1 MCEFTK
7 SDIKTSQ
14 WVKMDRQAEGFGKG
28 GKREEGKEGLKHRFA
43 GCPSVTI
50 IRKNLFTEQSENS
63 RGGVDS
69 CHEPQII

>member
-14 WVKMDRQAEGFGKG
+14 WVKTGRQAEGFGKG

-50 IRKNLFTEQSENS
+50 IRKNLFTE
-63 RGGVDS
+63 
-69 CHEPQII
+69 